1 MESRNRSLIVLF
13 FMMLIFGLLEGF
25 LFGYHLVL
33 PFFLLD
39 ASAHDLST
47 LTAILGS
54 IDALIPLLVIVLMYP
69 MGRKID
75 LKSKLVSLIIT
86 LLGGVYLGKI
96 IGFNII
102 LIFAGNYS
110 LDTFISS
117 LIQSISLF
125 FVAFTALAISY
136 LRHNKI

>member
-1 MESRNRSLIVLF
+1 MESKNHSLIVLF

-33 PFFLLD
+33 PFLLVD

-47 LTAILGS
+47 LTVILGS
-54 IDALIPLLVIVLMYP
+54 IDALIPLLVIVLIYP

-75 LKSKLVSLIIT
+75 LKSKLVFLIIT
-86 LLGGVYLGKI
+86 LLAGVYLGKI
-96 IGFNII
+96 IGFNAI

-117 LIQSISLF
+117 LIQSIYLF

>member
-1 MESRNRSLIVLF
+1 MESKNHSLSVLF

-33 PFFLLD
+33 PFLLVD

-47 LTAILGS
+47 LTVILGS
-54 IDALIPLLVIVLMYP
+54 INALIPLLVIVLIYP

-75 LKSKLVSLIIT
+75 LKSKLVFLIIT
-86 LLGGVYLGKI
+86 WLAGVYLGKI
-96 IGFNII
+96 IGFNAI

-117 LIQSISLF
+117 LIQSIYLF